1 MTYHMKMKNSSMIP
15 ADDMP
20 YRKLQKHL
28 NRQPIGFPPSR
39 TGADIRLLKHIFSP
53 DEARVATCLSH
64 ILEPLDIIYRRAEP
78 LVTNRDA
85 LETCLASMVKKGG
98 IEIKKHNQQT
108 LYANAPLVVGMYEL
122 QLARLTPE
130 FIEDFKAYTSEK
142 RYGISFL
149 TGRHSQMRT
158 IPVHQSITP
167 HIPAAEY
174 DRIFCLLEKANP
186 PFVILPCICRKK
198 KALQG
203 ETCQQTDR
211 KETCMAIGSIAHTVI
226 EMEIGRQISREEA
239 IQIIRENQKD
249 GLVLQPANSREIDFL
264 CSCCG
269 CCCSMLSLQKELPL
283 PLDFWDTNFQAV
295 LDTETCVGCG
305 MCVKKCQTNAMTL
318 KTVEEQRSKAVIN
331 PHRCIG
337 CGHCVT
343 SCAVNALTLM
353 PRKNQVQPPENRD
366 ALNAILLKEKQNML
380 APVKVI
386 GKLAKGIAVTRD
398 LRLLQNS
405 G

>member
-1 MTYHMKMKNSSMIP
+1 MTYHMRMKKSSMIP
-15 ADDMP
+15 AEDAP
-20 YRKLQKHL
+20 YRNLQQHL

-53 DEARVATCLSH
+53 DEARVAACLSH
-64 ILEPLDIIYRRAEP
+64 VLEPLDIIYSRAEA
-78 LVTNRDA
+78 LVENRDA

-98 IEIKKHNQQT
+98 IEIKKRNQQT

-122 QLARLTPE
+122 QLGRLTPE
-130 FIEDFKAYTSEK
+130 FIDDFKAYTSEK

-149 TGRHSQMRT
+149 TGKHSQMRT

-167 HIPAAEY
+167 QVPAADY
-174 DRIFCLLEKANP
+174 DRVLCLLEKANP
-186 PFVILPCICRKK
+186 PFVILPCICREK

-203 ETCQQTDR
+203 ETCRQTDR
-211 KETCMAIGSIAHTVI
+211 KETCMAIGSIAQTVM
-226 EMEIGRQISREEA
+226 EMEIGRQISRKEA
-239 IQIIRENQKD
+239 IQIIQENQED

-305 MCVKKCQTNAMTL
+305 MCVKQCQTNAMTL
-318 KTVEEQRSKAVIN
+318 TSVDEKRSKAKIN

-343 SCAVNALTLM
+343 NCPVDALTLA
-353 PRKNQVQPPENRD
+353 PRKQQVQPPETRE
-366 ALNAILLKEKQNML
+366 ALNAILLKEKQHTL

-398 LRLLQNS
+398 LRILQKS
-405 G
+405 

>member
-1 MTYHMKMKNSSMIP
+1 MKNSSMIP

-20 YRKLQKHL
+20 YRKLQRHL

-39 TGADIRLLKHIFSP
+39 TDADIRLLKHIFSP
-53 DEARVATCLSH
+53 DEARVAVCLSH
-64 ILEPLDIIYRRAEP
+64 IPEPLDIIYSRAEP
-78 LVTNRDA
+78 LVATRDA

-98 IEIKKHNQQT
+98 LEIKKHNQET

-122 QLARLTPE
+122 QLGRLTPE

-149 TGRHSQMRT
+149 AGKHSQMRT
-158 IPVHQSITP
+158 VPVHQSITP
-167 HIPAAEY
+167 HVPAADY
-174 DRIFCLLEKANP
+174 DQILCLLEKANP
-186 PFVILPCICRKK
+186 PFVILPCICREK
-198 KALQG
+198 KALLG

-226 EMEIGRQISREEA
+226 EMELGRQISREEA
-239 IQIIRENQKD
+239 IQIIQENQKD

-283 PLDFWDTNFQAV
+283 PLDFWDANFKAV
-295 LDTETCVGCG
+295 LDTEMCVGCG
-305 MCVKKCQTNAMTL
+305 TCVKQCQTNAMTL
-318 KTVEEQRSKAVIN
+318 KKVDEKRSKAVVN
-331 PHRCIG
+331 QHRCIG

-343 SCAVNALTLM
+343 SCPVDALTLM
-353 PRKNQVQPPENRD
+353 PRKHQVQPPENRD
-366 ALNAILLKEKQNML
+366 ELNAILLKEKQNML

-405 G
+405 E

>member
-1 MTYHMKMKNSSMIP
+1 MKNSSFCP
-15 ADDMP
+15 ADDTP
-20 YRKLQKHL
+20 YRPLQQHL

-53 DEARVATCLSH
+53 DEARIAICLTH
-64 ILEPLDIIYRRAEP
+64 IPEPLDIIYSRAEP
-78 LVTNRDA
+78 LVATRDA

-98 IEIKKHNQQT
+98 IEITKHDRQT
-108 LYANAPLVVGMYEL
+108 RYANAPLVVGMYEL
-122 QLARLTPE
+122 QLGRLTPE

-149 TGRHSQMRT
+149 TGKHSQMRT

-167 HIPAAEY
+167 QVPVADY
-174 DRIFCLLEKANP
+174 DRLLCLLEKSNP

-203 ETCQQTDR
+203 EVCQQTDR
-211 KETCMAIGSIAHTVI
+211 KETCMALGNIAHTVI
-226 EMEIGRQISREEA
+226 EMGIGRQVSRQAA
-239 IQIIRENQKD
+239 IRTIQENQKD

-269 CCCSMLSLQKELPL
+269 CCCSMLGLQKELPL
-283 PLDFWDTNFQAV
+283 PLDFWDTNFKAA
-295 LDTETCVGCG
+295 LDSETCVGCG
-305 MCVKKCQTNAMTL
+305 TCIKQCQTNAMTIETD
-318 KTVEEQRSKAVIN
+318 KEQRSKAVVN
-331 PHRCIG
+331 QHRCIG

-343 SCAVNALTLM
+343 GCPVNALTLI
-353 PRKNQVQPPENRD
+353 PRKHQVQPPENRHE
-366 ALNAILLKEKQNML
+366 LNAILLKEKQHML

-398 LRLLQNS
+398 LRLLQNAS
-405 G
+405 P

>member
-1 MTYHMKMKNSSMIP
+1 MKINNTSMVP
-15 ADDMP
+15 ADEAP
-20 YRKLQKHL
+20 YRKLQEHL

-39 TGADIRLLKHIFSP
+39 FGADIRLLRHIFSP

-64 ILEPLDIIYRRAEP
+64 IPEPLDIIYKRAKP
-78 LVTNRDA
+78 FAATRDA
-85 LETCLASMVKKGG
+85 LEACLASMLKKGG
-98 IEIKKHNQQT
+98 LEIKKHNQQT

-122 QLARLTPE
+122 QLGRLTPE
-130 FIEDFKAYTSEK
+130 FIQDFKAYTSER

-149 TGRHSQMRT
+149 AGKHSQMRT

-167 HIPAAEY
+167 HVPAADY
-174 DRIFCLLEKANP
+174 DRILCLLEKANP
-186 PFVILPCICRKK
+186 PFVILPCICREK

-203 ETCQQTDR
+203 ETCRQTDR
-211 KETCMAIGSIAHTVI
+211 KETCMAIGNIAHTVI
-226 EMEIGRQISREEA
+226 EMGLGRQIPRQEA
-239 IQIIRENQKD
+239 IQIIQENQKD

-269 CCCSMLSLQKELPL
+269 CCCSMLSLQKDLPL
-283 PLDFWDTNFQAV
+283 PLDFWDANFQAD
-295 LDTETCVGCG
+295 LDAETCMGCG

-318 KTVEEQRSKAVIN
+318 ESDKEQLSKAVIN
-331 PHRCIG
+331 RHRCIG

-343 SCAVNALTLM
+343 SCPVEALTLK
-353 PRKNQVQPPENRD
+353 PRNHQVQPPESRE

-386 GKLAKGIAVTRD
+386 GKLAKGIAKTRD
-398 LRLLQNS
+398 LRLLRNS
-405 G
+405 E